1 MRRAFTLI
9 ELLVVIA
16 IIAILAAILFPVFA
30 QAKEAAKKTACL
42 AGTKQVGTAFYIYA
56 SDNDDILP
64 QTSWEGTITP
74 NPINP
79 GDTYQIHWTF
89 NLMPYMK
96 NWDLFKCNSDSDP
109 QTPKFP
115 CPSPSDIGKLN
126 AGGQMY
132 CDWMVQKYSYIPN
145 YNLVPAHDWLPVSMT
160 SFEQPANLILITERR
175 NKLKNAAGTIL
186 GKHKGTS
193 GFNPSQPCPTWTIV
207 NYTGNGSPGAGT
219 YAYWTKDQADY
230 HVKNDT
236 NDKNDI
242 TRVMWERHSDGAN
255 YAYADGHSKFQKL
268 DNTLKPS
275 AYQYGERW
283 YPSPMPGGF
292 VCP

>member
-1 MRRAFTLI
+1 MRKAFTLI

-42 AGTKQVGTAFYIYA
+42 SGTKQIGTAFYMYA
-56 SDNDDILP
+56 SDSDDTLP

-79 GDTYQIHWTF
+79 GDTYQIQWTY

-96 NWDLFKCNSDSDP
+96 NWDLFKCPSDSDP
-109 QTPKFP
+109 QVPKYP
-115 CPSPSDIGKLN
+115 CPTIADIGKLD
-126 AGGQMY
+126 ASGHMY
-132 CDWMVQKYSYIPN
+132 CDWMVLKYSYIPN

-160 SFEQPANLILITERR
+160 SFDQPANLILITERR
-175 NKLKNAAGTIL
+175 NKLTNGTVL
-186 GKHKGTS
+186 GPHKGVS
-193 GFNPSQPCPTWTIV
+193 GFNPSQPCPQWSIV
-207 NYTGNGSPGAGT
+207 SYTGNGKPGTGT
-219 YAYWTKDQADY
+219 YAYWTKEQAMY
-230 HVKNDT
+230 HLANDT

-242 TRVMWERHSDGAN
+242 VRVNWERHTQGAN
-255 YAYADGHSKFQKL
+255 YAYADGHSKYQKIGNVL
-268 DNTLKPS
+268 NPS
-275 AYQYGERW
+275 AYQFGEKW
-283 YPSPMPGGF
+283 YPSPMPGGQ